1 MIMADRADKKTLGR
15 RGEDLACRALKKERY
30 KILAKNWRCRQ
41 GEIDIIAE
49 DRGKALC
56 FIEVKARSGA
66 GFGLPEESVTPWKQK
81 RLISIAYS
89 YIESV
94 KRAEGDLRFD
104 VAAVDLGT
112 GEVRII
118 RNAFEEKS

>member
-1 MIMADRADKKTLGR
+1 MSTDKKSLGR
-15 RGEDLACRALKKERY
+15 RGEDAACKALLKEKY
-30 KILAKNWRCRQ
+30 KIIARNWRCRL
-41 GEIDIIAE
+41 GEIDIIAM
-49 DRGKALC
+49 DRGKVLC
-56 FIEVKARSGA
+56 FIEVKARSGG

-89 YIESV
+89 YMESE
-94 KRAEGDLRFD
+94 KRADCDLRFD
-104 VAAVDLGT
+104 VVAVDLGT

>member
-1 MIMADRADKKTLGR
+1 MTVTDKKSLGR

-41 GEIDIIAE
+41 GEIDIVAE
-49 DRGKALC
+49 DRGKVLC

-66 GFGLPEESVTPWKQK
+66 GFGLPEESVTQWKQK
-81 RLISIAYS
+81 RLISSAYS

-94 KRAEGDLRFD
+94 KRPEGDLRFD

>member
-1 MIMADRADKKTLGR
+1 MTDRADKKSLGR
-15 RGEDLACRALKKERY
+15 KGEDLACRALKKERY
-30 KILAKNWRCRQ
+30 KILAKNWRCRL
-41 GEIDIIAE
+41 GEIDIVAE
-49 DRGKALC
+49 DRRKVLC
-56 FIEVKARSGA
+56 FIEVKARSGV